1 MNFDR
6 IQVVGSG
13 CPVVRYAC
21 VCCVVCYPRP
31 AGGPSGM
38 IVWQGQREYL
48 QDSGM
53 RGVHWGGAALL
64 LNFDRIQ
71 VVGSGCPVVRY
82 ACVCCVVCYPRPAGG
97 PSGMFVWQGQREYL
111 QDSGNLCG

>member
-1 MNFDR
+1 MF
-6 IQVVGSG
+6 
-13 CPVVRYAC
+13 
-21 VCCVVCYPRP
+21 
-31 AGGPSGM
+31 
-38 IVWQGQREYL
+38 VWQGQREYL

-97 PSGMFVWQGQREYL
+97 PSGVFVWQGQRDYL
-111 QDSGNLCG
+111 RDSGMRGVQYAQACKAGWGSPGYVISCQG